1 MTGRGLNGRRQAR
14 RILLTAI
21 ALDVLLALLFLMQP
35 HTMFDS
41 TSAPPDVPLEP
52 ITLAPGI
59 ILNLVGLA
67 WMVRILRANPE
78 GGRPSWRAFR
88 HR

>member
-1 MTGRGLNGRRQAR
+1 MTGRGLNGRRHAQ

-21 ALDVLLALLFLMQP
+21 ALDVLLALLFLLQP
-35 HTMFDS
+35 YAIGPMS
-41 TSAPPDVPLEP
+41 VPPDVPLGP
-52 ITLAPGI
+52 ITLGLGGV
-59 ILNLVGLA
+59 LNLVGLA